1 MIGFC
6 RAMLCKC
13 GVCHHAVYVCL
24 SVMFVH
30 SVKTNKRIFK
40 FFFAV
45 LVFYT
50 KRDGNILTGTPL
62 MGASNASGVGSNH
75 DSEPISGM
83 L

>member
-13 GVCHHAVYVCL
+13 GVCHHAVYD
-24 SVMFVH
+24 VH